1 MALVGRFRG
10 VCGRGWG
17 RGGGGICR
25 SRQGRGGGGGGSIL
39 VVCGIL
45 VICIIFV

>member
-1 MALVGRFRG
+1 MEEDGVEGVGEFVEVGGEGEG
-10 VCGRGWG
+10 VE
-17 RGGGGICR
+17 
-25 SRQGRGGGGGGSIL
+25 GGSIL